1 MAAEADEKGLC
12 VSSSPVTMLQVASQL
27 LAPYARSVRAAG
39 KVSLWSFVKTLRHKE
54 VYEL

>member
-1 MAAEADEKGLC
+1 MRKDFVFSVVLLQC
-12 VSSSPVTMLQVASQL
+12 VKVVSHL
-27 LAPYARSVRAAG
+27 LAPYARSVRAVG